1 MRNLVAGLFISVDG
15 VTESPDQ
22 WQKTF
27 DEDMGEALNA
37 QIADVDT
44 ILLGRVTYDEW
55 SSYWPTSDDPFGAFI
70 NNTPKFVA
78 SSTLK
83 EVSWGDFDT
92 VSLLGGNLAE
102 AITELKQQ
110 PGNDISVAGSST
122 LVHFLLQND
131 LLDELMLMIHP
142 VVVGKG
148 KRLFKDGSDMKHLQV
163 VSSKASRTGT
173 LIVTYKPIR
182 ND

>member
-1 MRNLVAGLFISVDG
+1 VDG

-22 WQKTF
+22 WQEHF

-37 QIADVDT
+37 QIADVDS

-55 SSYWPTSDDPFGAFI
+55 ASYWPTSNDPFGEFI
-70 NNTPKFVA
+70 NNTPKYVV

-83 EVSWGDFDT
+83 TVEWGDFAT
-92 VSLLGGNLAE
+92 VSLLGGNLVQAV
-102 AITELKQQ
+102 TELKQQ
-110 PGNDISVAGSST
+110 PGKDISVAGSVS
-122 LVHFLLQND
+122 LVQSLLQND

-148 KRLFKDGSDMKHLQV
+148 KRLFTDGNDLKRLEL

-173 LIVTYKPIR
+173 LIVTYQPIR
-182 ND
+182 KA